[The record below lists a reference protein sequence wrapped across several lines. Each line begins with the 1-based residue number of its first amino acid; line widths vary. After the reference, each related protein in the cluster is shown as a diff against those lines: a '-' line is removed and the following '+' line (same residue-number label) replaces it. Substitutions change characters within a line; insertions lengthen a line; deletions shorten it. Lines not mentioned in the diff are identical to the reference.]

1 MSKIKSIQR
10 SKIRR
15 RVRGKI
21 SGTTA
26 RPRLSVFRSNKQI
39 YCQIIDDSK
48 GVTLAAAGS
57 MDKEVAS
64 KEVNKVEQAKLVGQ
78 LLAERAKEAEIVEVT
93 FDRGGYV
100 YHGRIKSLADGARE
114 GGLKF

>member
-1 MSKIKSIQR
+1 MSNSKTFQR
-10 SKIRR
+10 SRIRR

-21 SGTTA
+21 AGSSE

-39 YCQIIDDSK
+39 YAQIIDDSK
-48 GVTLAAAGS
+48 GTTLAAATS
-57 MDKEVAS
+57 LDKDIAS
-64 KEVNKVEQAKLVGQ
+64 KKVNKIEQAKLVGQ
-78 LLAERAKEAEIVEVT
+78 LLADRAKEAEVEVVT

-100 YHGRIKSLADGARE
+100 YHGRIKSLAEGARE